1 MFLVVIFCVD
11 FVENN
16 GGIRRSFLG
25 GYGGGN
31 IRLVVIQELF
41 GLGFR
46 KLVLKENGCMLKN
59 MSYWRL

>member
-25 GYGGGN
+25 EYGGGN
-31 IRLVVIQELF
+31 IRLVVI
-41 GLGFR
+41 
-46 KLVLKENGCMLKN
+46 
-59 MSYWRL
+59 